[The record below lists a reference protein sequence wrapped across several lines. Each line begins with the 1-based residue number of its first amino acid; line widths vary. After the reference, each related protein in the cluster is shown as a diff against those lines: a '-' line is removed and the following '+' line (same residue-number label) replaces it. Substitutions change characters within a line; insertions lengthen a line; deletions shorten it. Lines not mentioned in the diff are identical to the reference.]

1 MLPDI
6 HTRPYGVGLAYR
18 YVIQD
23 GCLENRDHIDLLEL
37 PTEDYIIRQRRV
49 NSDPNEQ
56 LLAEATSIFPS
67 VAHGIS
73 MSIGTVQPLSSSYL
87 SSTLEFMRRHNIEVF
102 SEHLAFHEI
111 DGKDL
116 TIFLTM
122 PFEEAAVQWIA
133 QNYKA
138 ARAALGR
145 PFALEN
151 VTYHFGA
158 PNPTLSEPEFFSRI
172 AEECDC
178 SFLLDVTNVFNNAHN
193 HGYDPIDFL
202 DRYPLDRVTQLHL
215 AGGHFM
221 DGKWEDSH
229 SKPVMMPVWDLFEEI
244 VRRTSAEI
252 VILERDSHF
261 HPFDLVMNDL
271 HRAREIFY
279 KHRPA
284 HAPSAER
291 PFELFKP
298 QPLGGEPDCLAL
310 EFEQLRKFQRAVF
323 GRITDPDFRADF
335 AADRAKTLN
344 AIGLNPEW
352 RERVELCDPKSML
365 KLEATWDALSQ
376 MYQNEAEE
384 FEQQEWAAWANVLE
398 SEADAA

>member
-1 MLPDI
+1 MSPDI

-18 YVIQD
+18 YVIHE

-37 PTEDYIIRQRRV
+37 PTEDYIIRQRKV
-49 NSDPNEQ
+49 NSDPTEQ
-56 LLAEATSIFPS
+56 LLEEAVSIIPS

-73 MSIGTVQPLSSSYL
+73 MSIGTVQPLNRNYL
-87 SSTLEFMRRHNIEVF
+87 SNTLNFMQRHNLEVF

-111 DGKDL
+111 DGRDL
-116 TIFLTM
+116 TIFLAM
-122 PFEEAAVQWIA
+122 PFDEAAVNWIA
-133 QNYKA
+133 QNYNA
-138 ARAALGR
+138 ARNALGR

-151 VTYHFGA
+151 VTYHFGV
-158 PNPTLSEPEFFSRI
+158 PHSTLTEPEFFTRVS
-172 AEECDC
+172 EECDC
-178 SFLLDVTNVFNNAHN
+178 GFLLDVTNVFNNAHN

-229 SKPVMMPVWDLFEEI
+229 SKPVMMPVWDLFDEV

-261 HPFDLVMNDL
+261 HPFELVMEDI

-284 HAPSAER
+284 EAPSNE
-291 PFELFKP
+291 PLQPSFEPEQLIQANF
-298 QPLGGEPDCLAL
+298 LAP
-310 EFEQLRKFQRAVF
+310 EFRQLRKFQRAVF
-323 GRITDPDFRADF
+323 GRITDREFRA
-335 AADRAKTLN
+335 AYAVDREESLN
-344 AIGLNPEW
+344 AVGLDAEW
-352 RERVELCDPKSML
+352 KERVAQCDPKAL
-365 KLEATWDALSQ
+365 RKLEATWDALSQ
-376 MYQNEAEE
+376 QYRNEAEQ
-384 FEQQEWAAWANVLE
+384 FEQQEWAAWADLLE
-398 SEADAA
+398 SEANAA